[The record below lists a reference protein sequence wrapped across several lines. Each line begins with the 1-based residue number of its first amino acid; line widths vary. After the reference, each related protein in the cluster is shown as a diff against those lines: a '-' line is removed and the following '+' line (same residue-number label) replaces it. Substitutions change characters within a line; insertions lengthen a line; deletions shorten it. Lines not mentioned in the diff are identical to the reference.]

1 MMNYGKLSIKFL
13 VVEFVDV
20 GKEVMFCVCC
30 CVEEEY
36 LILLLCFSSL
46 KHPSSIA
53 HCISW

>member
-36 LILLLCFSSL
+36 LILLLCFFPFKHMSSTT
-46 KHPSSIA
+46 
-53 HCISW
+53 HCAS